1 MSNLSFPE
9 IPYRMFRAVFALVFS
24 LVSGGLLAGGLALGV
39 DTPSGEILTNL
50 ATEVFGILITIAL
63 VDWFLERRRRQ
74 DRARELAWNALHEI
88 EYAVWVWQGG
98 PRQLATD
105 ELLGLVAGANPT
117 DAMEPFTEALVQ
129 NIGLQ
134 CRGLVQRELSVVKTL
149 PGFRE
154 TLDDLVSLAA
164 IGQNPPSTLVSAVS
178 EILASSIGGLARVLG
193 QPTAR
198 MPSSLI
204 WYRDASPEGQ
214 EKRYL
219 QMWPNSGRHGGPGGP
234 RGNPA

>member
-1 MSNLSFPE
+1 
-9 IPYRMFRAVFALVFS
+9 MFRAIFALVFS
-24 LVSGGLLAGGLALGV
+24 VVSAGLFAGGLIAGL
-39 DTPSGEILTNL
+39 DSPAGEILTNL

-74 DRARELAWNALHEI
+74 DRARELAWNMLHEI

-105 ELLGLVAGANPT
+105 ELLGLVTGIKAD
-117 DAMEPFTEALVQ
+117 DAMEPFTEALMQ

-134 CRGLVQRELSVVKTL
+134 SRGLLQRENSSIRSVQGLKEAL
-149 PGFRE
+149 E
-154 TLDDLVSLAA
+154 ELVSLAT
-164 IGQNPPSTLVSAVS
+164 ISQNPPSSLVSAVA
-178 EILASSIGGLARVLG
+178 EILASAVQDLARVLE
-193 QPTAR
+193 QPTER

-204 WYRDASPEGQ
+204 WYRDPSPVGQ

-219 QMWPNSGRHGGPGGP
+219 QMWPDPGGRR
-234 RGNPA
+234 RGTQGVG